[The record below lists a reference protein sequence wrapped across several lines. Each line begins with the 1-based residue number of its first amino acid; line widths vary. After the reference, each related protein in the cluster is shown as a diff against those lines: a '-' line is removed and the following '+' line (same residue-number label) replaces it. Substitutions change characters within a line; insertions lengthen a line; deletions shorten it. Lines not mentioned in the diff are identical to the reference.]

1 MIRLLIVLF
10 VFLFTGIN
18 AQKIELV
25 PEIPPVNYGGK
36 TQLERLVY
44 TQLVVPPKL
53 IWVDDKI
60 VTIYFTVSK
69 DGKVS
74 DPFFK
79 DEYDLYYQN
88 ESKRLLNLL
97 LFEPAR
103 IGSTTID
110 AFGSITITFNGE
122 KYKESLKERKKLKS
136 LLTKPQDSTGVIY
149 DIADKSPEFY
159 KGDDALPEFI
169 FENIEYPSVAKT
181 QNIEGVVQ
189 LSFIVETNGF
199 VSNIKA
205 VRGVNG
211 GCTEEAIRVM
221 QNSKWKPAEK
231 NGKHVRYRM
240 NYPIT
245 FNLKNINK
253 DASNGQQ

>member
-1 MIRLLIVLF
+1 MIRLLIFLF
-10 VFLFTGIN
+10 VFLFTGIH

-25 PEIPPVNYGGK
+25 PEIPPTNYGGK

-97 LFEPAR
+97 LFEPAK
-103 IGSTTID
+103 IGSTAID

-136 LLTKPQDSTGVIY
+136 LLTKPQDSSGVIY

-211 GCTEEAIRVM
+211 GCSEEAIRVM